1 VHNIVLSMP
10 SPTRPEKVLAAAKVF
25 AREKFGVAH
34 RYAMVLRTHQQHP
47 HVHVVVRAE
56 DDEGRHLHID
66 KAMLREWRQDF
77 ARLMREQ
84 GVPANATP
92 RAWRGRGRAKKSDYL
107 HRANRRGHSRVLASE
122 ATEMIKELH
131 ATRTIQD
138 PAQPK
143 LIESRRALVAGWMRV
158 AEALDAQGEIELAG
172 DVRYFVKYLPPRRT
186 DKEELAVRYVDH
198 LRSKDEKRTP
208 PSPQRELEL
217 TR

>member
-66 KAMLREWRQDF
+66 KAMLREW
-77 ARLMREQ
+77 
-84 GVPANATP
+84 